1 MLTSTRSC
9 TTRLAEVT
17 KKIAASTFWLGL
29 PKDFELR
36 DSLTRRP
43 PEDMRQ
49 LMRHIEEYKRLK
61 DDRLQSKG
69 KAPVINHPQQ
79 SSFQLRSRKH
89 LRIQKLGP
97 RMGEVNVTFKELM
110 HRIMDQIKNE
120 PYFQWPNKMRGNPS
134 RRN

>member
-1 MLTSTRSC
+1 
-9 TTRLAEVT
+9 
-17 KKIAASTFWLGL
+17 
-29 PKDFELR
+29 
-36 DSLTRRP
+36 
-43 PEDMRQ
+43 
-49 LMRHIEEYKRLK
+49 MRHIEEYKRLK

-69 KAPVINHPQQ
+69 KAPVINHPRQ
-79 SSFQLRSRKH
+79 SSFQSRSRKD

-120 PYFQWPNKMRGNPS
+120 PYFRGSNKMRGNPS